1 MNKMLL
7 IVDPQIDFITG
18 TLPVPGAEEAMNSLA
33 RYIDANGG
41 EYLHIAVTAD
51 CHPMNHCSFD
61 INGGQWP
68 RHCVEGSVGAAI
80 WPALMES
87 LYKYAPIVTLHY
99 KGRIPEREEYSILMN
114 TDEGSRL
121 DEIIASL
128 SIDRIDICGIA
139 GDVCVASTL
148 RDAMTRW
155 GTGILSVLEQFSPSL
170 DGGKC
175 LAELND
181 HLSNSIN
188 QKKY

>member
-80 WPALMES
+80 WPAVMES
-87 LYKYAPIVTLHY
+87 LYKYAPQVSLHY
-99 KGRIPEREEYSILMN
+99 KGRNSDREEYSILMN
-114 TDEGSRL
+114 TDEGCRL
-121 DEIIASL
+121 DEIIATQ
-128 SIDRIDICGIA
+128 SIDKIDICGIA

-148 RDAMTRW
+148 RDAMGRW
-155 GTGILSVLEQFSPSL
+155 GSEILSVLEQFSPSL

-175 LAELND
+175 LAGLND
-181 HLSNSIN
+181 VLSEGIN